1 MSTEPTQ
8 VDDPLQL
15 AGTQVGPYAV
25 LKCASLGGFAAIYRA
40 EHESL
45 HFPVALKVLMPEVVP
60 EHARD
65 TLEECFLREAQI
77 LGQLRSVHVLRA
89 HHHGKVACPVDGQ
102 ERSYIVVDWL
112 DGQELSKAIDERLDR
127 AEPYSIAEVLQLLD
141 PIALALDEVH
151 AQSLV
156 HRDVNSRNIF
166 LVDSPDGGMPRAML
180 IDFGFA
186 KQAEQSVSGLVI
198 QESSDT
204 LMAGSPDFSAP
215 EHFDRQRFGQPSP
228 KTDLYTFALTL
239 VHALTLEPP
248 LSGDSPRALYEATL
262 DENKRPTPNRRGAT
276 LEPEVDALFARA
288 LAVEPKD
295 RPEGLLNWWN
305 ELKAAAVGA
314 APSIR
319 PPPPPAHPGPPSPPS
334 SRVAHPVEPL
344 AGLTDDDIRDL
355 KPEPP
360 IPPAPPSAPA
370 DGSPDPEPPP
380 PRRPR
385 RVLPILIVVVFTLGA
400 IGVGLAAVMGVS
412 WESKPE
418 CGPGFADCNQLSDD
432 GCEVNLNESAL
443 HCGACGTVCSSA
455 SIEGACQS
463 GECVVRKCRDK
474 ARRDCNA
481 EFADGCETDV
491 STDPQHCGDCE
502 TRCSDKGASKVT
514 CGAGTCLLTCKQSHS
529 DCDQDA
535 STGCEAELATDPKN
549 CGACGV
555 SCDRRNC
562 SAGLCEPE
570 RVGQFQDAGHIAA
583 FGGELA
589 VWDPGAGQIKLH
601 APGAEP
607 QVLWRARA
615 ALTGLVLS
623 KDVVVWAQEKPAMVY
638 ALARE
643 DNARPKRLAGPL
655 PAPSSLVVSADQAF
669 LSFASGAKGMVTVPF
684 DRTLLDGGGRQTQC
698 AAKPAAYAGNADRQ
712 LCCTKGKPLTSYACP
727 DGGCVEKRYSV
738 PCPSALT
745 VDAQDAYFAQGVR
758 IVKLDM
764 ESGKMKRWISRRRL
778 VADVAIHGKWLYW
791 TEGARELWRAPLSAE
806 IPSKATQQVARGTK
820 PAHFVFGNE
829 AVYWFEPEKTDA
841 GDGFVLLKN
850 SLSSAQ

>member
-15 AGTQVGPYAV
+15 AGTQVGPYAI
-25 LKCASLGGFAAIYRA
+25 LNCASMGGFAAIYRA

-60 EHARD
+60 EHARG

-77 LGQLRSVHVLRA
+77 LGQLRSEFVLRA

-112 DGQELSKAIDERLDR
+112 DGQELSRAIDERLER
-127 AEPYSIAEVLQLLD
+127 VEPYSIEEVLQLLD
-141 PIALALDEVH
+141 PIALALDAVH
-151 AQSLV
+151 AQGLV

-166 LVDSPDGGMPRAML
+166 LVDAPDGGMSRAML

-186 KQAEQSVSGLVI
+186 KEAEQSVSGLVI

-215 EHFDRQRFGQPSP
+215 EHFDRQRFGEPSP

-276 LEPEVDALFARA
+276 LEPDVDALFASA

-295 RPEGLLNWWN
+295 RPEGLLDWWN
-305 ELKAAAVGA
+305 ELKAAAIGA

-319 PPPPPAHPGPPSPPS
+319 PPPAHPGPPPPPS
-334 SRVAHPVEPL
+334 SRASRLEGQPL
-344 AGLTDDDIRDL
+344 ELTDDDIAEL
-355 KPEPP
+355 EPQP
-360 IPPAPPSAPA
+360 AVPPAPQPA
-370 DGSPDPEPPP
+370 GADRSPEFSEPPP
-380 PRRPR
+380 PRPRR
-385 RVLPILIVVVFTLGA
+385 RVLPILIVVVGTLGA
-400 IGVGLAAVMGVS
+400 IGLGVAAFLGVS
-412 WESKPE
+412 WQSKPE
-418 CGPGFADCNQLSDD
+418 CGPGFADCNQLSED

-443 HCGACGTVCSSA
+443 HCGACGTVCSSVA
-455 SIEGACQS
+455 IEGACQE
-463 GECVVRKCRDK
+463 GQCVVRKCQDK
-474 ARRDCNA
+474 TRRDCNG
-481 EFADGCETDV
+481 EFADGCETDI
-491 STDPQHCGDCE
+491 SADTQHCGDCKM
-502 TRCSDKGASKVT
+502 RCSDEGARKVA
-514 CGAGTCLLTCKQSHS
+514 CDAGTCLLTCKRGRS

-535 STGCEAELATDPKN
+535 GTGCEAELAKDPKN

-555 SCDRRNC
+555 SCDKRGC

-570 RVGQFQDAGHIAA
+570 RLGQFSKDGRVAA
-583 FGGELA
+583 SGTDLA
-589 VWDPGAGQIKLH
+589 VWDKAGRQITLL

-607 QVLWRARA
+607 KLLWRTHAS
-615 ALTGLVLS
+615 LTGLVLS

-643 DNARPKRLAGPL
+643 DKPRPKRLAGPL
-655 PAPSSLVVSADQAF
+655 PAPSSLVVSADRSF
-669 LSFASGAKGMVTVPF
+669 LSFASGAKGMTTVRF
-684 DRTLLDGGGRQTQC
+684 DKTLLDGEGRQTQC
-698 AAKPAAYAGNADRQ
+698 AAKPVAYAGNADRQ
-712 LCCTKGKPLTSYACP
+712 LCCTKGRPLTSYVCP
-727 DGGCVEKRYSV
+727 DGGCTEKRYSV
-738 PCPSALT
+738 PCPSALSI
-745 VDAQDAYFAQGVR
+745 DAEDAYFAQGVR
-758 IVKLDM
+758 IVKLDL

-778 VADVAIHGKWLYW
+778 VRDVAIHGQWLYW
-791 TEGARELWRAPLSAE
+791 TEGARDLWRAPLSAE
-806 IPSKATQQVARGTK
+806 IPRKEVQPVARGTK
-820 PAHFVFGNE
+820 PVQFFFGGD
-829 AVYWFEPEKTDA
+829 AVYWFEPDKTDA
-841 GDGFVLLKN
+841 GDEFVLLKN
-850 SLSSAQ
+850 VLNSAQ

>member
-25 LKCASLGGFAAIYRA
+25 LKCASVGGFAAIYRA

-127 AEPYSIAEVLQLLD
+127 VEPYSIAEVLQLLD
-141 PIALALDEVH
+141 PIALALDAVH

-215 EHFDRQRFGQPSP
+215 EHFDRQRFGEPSP

-276 LEPEVDALFARA
+276 LEPEVDALFASA

-305 ELKAAAVGA
+305 DLKATAVGA

-319 PPPPPAHPGPPSPPS
+319 PPPPPGPPPPPS
-334 SRVAHPVEPL
+334 SRAPQAVEPL
-344 AGLTDDDIRDL
+344 VELSDDDISEL
-355 KPEPP
+355 EPEPAV
-360 IPPAPPSAPA
+360 PPASQSAGA
-370 DGSPDPEPPP
+370 GGSPQFSEPPP

-385 RVLPILIVVVFTLGA
+385 RVLPILIVVVGTLGA
-400 IGVGLAAVMGVS
+400 IGLGVAAFLGVS
-412 WESKPE
+412 WQSKPE
-418 CGPGFADCNQLSDD
+418 CGPGFADCNQLSED
-432 GCEVNLNESAL
+432 GCEVNLNESAV

-455 SIEGACQS
+455 AIEGACQS
-463 GECVVRKCRDK
+463 GECVVRKCHDK
-474 ARRDCNA
+474 TRRDCNT
-481 EFADGCETDV
+481 EFGDGCETDI
-491 STDPQHCGDCE
+491 SADPKHCGDCE
-502 TRCSDKGASKVT
+502 TRCSDAGARKVA
-514 CGAGTCLLTCKQSHS
+514 CDAGTCLLTCRKGRS

-535 STGCEAELATDPKN
+535 GTGCEAELAKDPAN

-555 SCDRRNC
+555 SCDKRNC
-562 SAGLCEPE
+562 STGLCEPE
-570 RVGQFQDAGHIAA
+570 RLGQFAKAGRVT
-583 FGGELA
+583 GSGTDLV
-589 VWDPGAGQIKLH
+589 VWDKGGHQITLL

-607 QVLWRARA
+607 KRLWRTRA
-615 ALTGLVLS
+615 SLTALVLS

-643 DNARPKRLAGPL
+643 DKARPKRLAGPL
-655 PAPSSLVVSADQAF
+655 PAPSSLVVSADRAF
-669 LSFASGAKGMVTVPF
+669 LSFASGAKGMITVPF
-684 DRTLLDGGGRQTQC
+684 DKTLLDGEGRQTQC

-712 LCCTKGKPLTSYACP
+712 LCCTKGKPLTSYICP
-727 DGGCVEKRYSV
+727 DGGCVEATRGQPHSTWIFRTIICVRSSDSAEYETQSCSV
-738 PCPSALT
+738 PS
-745 VDAQDAYFAQGVR
+745 
-758 IVKLDM
+758 
-764 ESGKMKRWISRRRL
+764 
-778 VADVAIHGKWLYW
+778 
-791 TEGARELWRAPLSAE
+791 
-806 IPSKATQQVARGTK
+806 
-820 PAHFVFGNE
+820 
-829 AVYWFEPEKTDA
+829 
-841 GDGFVLLKN
+841 
-850 SLSSAQ
+850 